1 MLRRYSFLDKII
13 AEVDAFVGVM
23 RKEQHASIT
32 SPAKEIQE
40 NELTSNEQKH
50 VSGLMRV
57 DHTGEVCAQAL
68 YRGQAMVAKDVQ
80 TQMHLYHAAEEE
92 QDHLAWCQERLDQLD
107 ASPSLLNPLWYLG
120 SFAIGATAGL
130 ISDKI
135 SYGFVVE
142 TEKQVMNHLDHHLKT
157 LPPHDKRSQAILQQM
172 YMDELKH
179 ANEAKIAGGV
189 DLPLPIRLIMKVQSK
204 VMTTIAYRI

>member
-1 MLRRYSFLDKII
+1 MLRRYSLLDRVITEI
-13 AEVDAFVGVM
+13 DAFVNVL
-23 RKEQHASIT
+23 RKEQYANHE
-32 SPAKEIQE
+32 SPAKHIEDI
-40 NELTSNEQKH
+40 ELTPNEQKH

-68 YRGQAMVAKDVQ
+68 YRGQAMVAKDPD
-80 TQMHLYHAAEEE
+80 TQAHLYHAAEEE
-92 QDHLAWCQERLDQLD
+92 QDHLAWCQDRLDELD

-142 TEKQVMNHLDHHLKT
+142 TEKQVMNHLDHHLKN
-157 LPPHDKRSQAILQQM
+157 LPAHDKRSQAILQQM

-179 ANEAKIAGGV
+179 ANEAKLAGGV
-189 DLPLPIRLIMKVQSK
+189 ALPLPIRMVMKAQSK
-204 VMTTIAYRI
+204 VMTTIAYHI